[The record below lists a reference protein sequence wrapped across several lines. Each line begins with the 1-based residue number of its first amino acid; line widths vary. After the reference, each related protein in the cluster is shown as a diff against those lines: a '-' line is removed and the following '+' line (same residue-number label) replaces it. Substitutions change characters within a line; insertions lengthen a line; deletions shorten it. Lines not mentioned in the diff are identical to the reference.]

1 MFNSKARSAI
11 EYAKSFIGVPY
22 KWGGE
27 TPMAGYD
34 CCLTQD
40 SLVQTPDG
48 LKKITEFKSGDKVFS
63 YKDGQVVISDVVDVH
78 QNGLKQVYKIKTTSS
93 SLRCTDN
100 HKFLTVKQP
109 EESKKGWTIRKHRN
123 LDWVELKDLKKGD
136 IVVNF
141 NISEQYT
148 FHRITSI
155 VKEGIEETFDLT
167 ILNSHSYFANGF
179 VVHNSGY
186 VQEILSSVGL
196 DPVGDQTAQALS
208 DYYVSFGKIVE
219 KPKAGCLVFFGQA
232 RIKIT
237 HVGFMINR
245 LQMIE
250 AGGGGRQVVDQQS
263 AIDHR
268 AFIRVRPYTYR
279 SDLIYL
285 IDPF

>member
-1 MFNSKARSAI
+1 MFNVKARSAI

-34 CCLTQD
+34 C
-40 SLVQTPDG
+40 
-48 LKKITEFKSGDKVFS
+48 SGF
-63 YKDGQVVISDVVDVH
+63 
-78 QNGLKQVYKIKTTSS
+78 
-93 SLRCTDN
+93 
-100 HKFLTVKQP
+100 
-109 EESKKGWTIRKHRN
+109 
-123 LDWVELKDLKKGD
+123 
-136 IVVNF
+136 
-141 NISEQYT
+141 
-148 FHRITSI
+148 
-155 VKEGIEETFDLT
+155 
-167 ILNSHSYFANGF
+167 
-179 VVHNSGY
+179 

-196 DPVGDQTAQALS
+196 DPVGDQTAQALA
-208 DYYVSFGKIVE
+208 DYYVSFGKVVE

-237 HVGFMINR
+237 HVGFMINNF
-245 LQMIE
+245 QMIE
-250 AGGGGRQVVDQQS
+250 AGGGGRQVVDKQS